1 MTTENVPASQLADIT
16 RTFRNYKA
24 LCEAALAQT
33 PDAHLHT
40 LIDPDANSIAIIVK
54 HLAGNLQSRFA
65 DFLTTDGEKPT
76 RNRDDEFEMPE
87 VASREELLRWWD
99 AAWATA
105 LGTLEN
111 MTPADLDRTVYIR
124 GEAFLA
130 REALNRSVTHLAY
143 HVGQITLLA
152 KHFQGA
158 QWKSLSIP
166 KGRSADLQYGAFK
179 KDGIVAKR

>member
-1 MTTENVPASQLADIT
+1 MLTDIG

-24 LCEAALAQT
+24 LCEASLLQT

-76 RNRDDEFEMPE
+76 RNRDDEFEMIE
-87 VASREELLRWWD
+87 GASREELLRWWD
-99 AAWATA
+99 AAWATT
-105 LGTLEN
+105 LGSLDSL
-111 MTPADLDRTVYIR
+111 TPADLERTVYIR
-124 GEAFLA
+124 GEAFLV

-143 HVGQITLLA
+143 HVGQIVLLA

-166 KGRSADLQYGAFK
+166 KGRSADMKQGTF
-179 KDGIVAKR
+179 KDGIVSKR